1 MLCVQARQPVAKDET
16 VFIHD
21 TSTVSAKKLGRD
33 NHVIRDIR
41 LSSGKSD
48 RDNHVIREK

>member
-21 TSTVSAKKLGRD
+21 TSTVSAKLGRD
-33 NHVIRDIR
+33 NHMIRDIR